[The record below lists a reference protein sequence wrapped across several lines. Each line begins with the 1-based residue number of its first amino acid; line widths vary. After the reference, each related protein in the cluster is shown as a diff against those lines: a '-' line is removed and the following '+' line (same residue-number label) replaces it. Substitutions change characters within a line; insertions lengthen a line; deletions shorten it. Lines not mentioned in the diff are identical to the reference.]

1 MSKSINRR
9 LGLLLLFVV
18 VSTLF
23 SSVFAQRF
31 AVKSNALLW
40 ATLSPNFGAEL
51 VVSDKY
57 SIDVSMA
64 FNPFTIKDYKANFVE
79 FQPKVKYWFGR
90 PLSEHFVG
98 ITGLYGVN
106 SFHRKQRE
114 SGVLVSKD
122 VLHGDVLGGGFS
134 YGYNFVLSRRWNLE
148 LSAGVGVIYSRQF
161 SYDALENSSRP
172 PESEMCRKWSIAPID
187 LGVSFIYIIN

>member
-1 MSKSINRR
+1 MSKSINCR
-9 LGLLLLFVV
+9 LGLLLLFIVAS
-18 VSTLF
+18 STF
-23 SSVFAQRF
+23 SFVGAQRF

-40 ATLSPNFGAEL
+40 ATLSPNIGAEII
-51 VVSDKY
+51 VSDKY

-64 FNPFTIKDYKANFVE
+64 FNPFTIKDYKASFVE

-90 PLSEHFVG
+90 PLAEHFVG
-98 ITGLYGVN
+98 ITALYGVN
-106 SFHRKQRE
+106 SFHRKQRDG
-114 SGVLVSKD
+114 GVLVSKD

-134 YGYNFVLSRRWNLE
+134 YGYNFVLSKRWNLE

-161 SYDALENSSRP
+161 SYDALIENRP
-172 PESEMCRKWSIAPID
+172 PDSEMCRKWGVAPID